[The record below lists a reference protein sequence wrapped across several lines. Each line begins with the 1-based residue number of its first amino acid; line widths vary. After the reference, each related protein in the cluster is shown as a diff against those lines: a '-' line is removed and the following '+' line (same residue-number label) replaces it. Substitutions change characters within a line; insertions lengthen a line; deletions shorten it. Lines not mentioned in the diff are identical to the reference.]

1 MESDARSPLQTR
13 PLSSPGVTTLPKPSH
28 RESVSP
34 VRDLS
39 RQGAPPT
46 GSLFASPR
54 GPSSQRPHPP
64 GAGSPEEVAPARSW
78 LLPAL
83 PGPGLPTD
91 RGTSVSHDPPCGQD
105 PCRNTPPAPP
115 SPFRSDLLMGRSR
128 AHQRSW
134 GSREALPGLL
144 DPENSWAAGGTRQ
157 PPSPCLAVAARPL
170 AAERCPSPGC
180 SQHRCARAPSTAGDS
195 AFAFL
200 TCPALPAW
208 ALAHSTLD
216 FSVFWELS
224 QAGDT
229 GARNTEGGR
238 GRPGHPSHRK
248 LGDRG
253 RSVAFNELFQ
263 RSN

>member
-1 MESDARSPLQTR
+1 MAACLRLPGDPPPSAPTRLGRGLQRRWLQRVPGCCPHSQAR
-13 PLSSPGVTTLPKPSH
+13 G
-28 RESVSP
+28 
-34 VRDLS
+34 S
-39 RQGAPPT
+39 RPT
-46 GSLFASPR
+46 GVPQFPMT
-54 GPSSQRPHPP
+54 HPVGRIP
-64 GAGSPEEVAPARSW
+64 VATP
-78 LLPAL
+78 
-83 PGPGLPTD
+83 
-91 RGTSVSHDPPCGQD
+91 
-105 PCRNTPPAPP
+105 PPAPP

-128 AHQRSW
+128 AHQLSW

-144 DPENSWAAGGTRQ
+144 DPENSWVAGGTRQ

-180 SQHRCARAPSTAGDS
+180 SQHRCARAPSRAGDS

-229 GARNTEGGR
+229 GAGNTEGGR